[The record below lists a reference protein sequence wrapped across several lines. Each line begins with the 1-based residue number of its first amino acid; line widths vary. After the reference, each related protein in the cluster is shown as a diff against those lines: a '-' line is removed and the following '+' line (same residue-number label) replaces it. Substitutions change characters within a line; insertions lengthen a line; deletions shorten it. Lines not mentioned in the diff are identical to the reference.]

1 MAQNSPTRPPNR
13 KRKKNSALFTPL
25 AFLLVCAALIFG
37 MSVFFRVSKIEIIG
51 AGGYAQEEILSAS
64 GIEKGDNLIF
74 IDRSGAATRIK
85 SRLPYIDTVVVHRT
99 LPSTV
104 TIEITESQ
112 ALAYIA
118 VEGELWVL
126 DRKCK
131 ALSKTTSSETD
142 DLIQVVGLTV
152 DKPVIGEAM
161 TGQDA
166 EASKLEFLSVVLR
179 ELSIRGMQSRIE
191 TIDMTNPA
199 NPCFDYDGRF
209 TVHLGKNEDVDYKLD
224 RLLSV
229 VAQLGAGDI
238 GTLDLSIDDRVHYTQ
253 G

>member
-1 MAQNSPTRPPNR
+1 MAQRNPTRPPR
-13 KRKKNSALFTPL
+13 RRRKKSSALFTPL

-37 MSVFFRVSKIEIIG
+37 MSVFFRVSEIEIVG
-51 AGGYAQEEILSAS
+51 AASYAQEEILAAS

-74 IDRSGAATRIK
+74 IDRSGTVSRIRSK
-85 SRLPYIDTVVVHRT
+85 LPYIDTVTVHRT

-104 TIEITESQ
+104 TIEIAESR

-118 VEGELWVL
+118 VEGELWVV
-126 DRKCK
+126 DRNCK
-131 ALSKTTSSETD
+131 ALSKTTSSQTGE
-142 DLIQVVGLTV
+142 LIQVLGLTA

-166 EASKLEFLSVVLR
+166 EGSKLEFLSEILR
-179 ELSIRGMQSRIE
+179 ELSARSMEHGIE
-191 TIDMTNPA
+191 AIDMTNPA
-199 NPCFDYDGRF
+199 NPTFDYDGRF
-209 TVHLGKNEDVDYKLD
+209 QVRLGKNEDVDYKLD

-229 VAQLGAGDI
+229 VQQLSPGDA